1 MYLNKILKSSMKL
14 ILFLK
19 PTNTYLPRFSIFF
32 QITKNKNYD
41 LFQVYKKKKINE
53 HTNILKSMNNN
64 FLLKIILY

>member
-1 MYLNKILKSSMKL
+1 MKL

-19 PTNTYLPRFSIFF
+19 PTNTYLPRIFF
-32 QITKNKNYD
+32 RITKNKNYD